1 MKPRRFR
8 GKRGFDLHEL
18 RVFLAVAETG
28 SMTAAASRLG
38 LTQSAVSQLIRQL
51 EECMGAVLIDR
62 SQRPVSL
69 TATGRVLQ
77 RHAQSIIGD
86 AEALEVAVRYA
97 GSRKVQ
103 ELSIGVVDSFAST
116 VGPTLIKSLL
126 RTAATHLSF
135 RSGLAHEQAEG
146 LLSRNLDFIIT
157 SDPLDDVEGLERY
170 VILSEPFLL
179 LISKTMSSASE
190 FLDLK
195 FLAAAHPLIR
205 FSARSQI
212 GAQIERHLRRLGIKA
227 ARLLEVD
234 ATDTLVAMVSAGLG
248 WAIATPLCLLQV
260 RGNMKDIGTRPFPAA
275 GFSRQLHLITRAGE
289 YGELPQHI
297 VDLSCKILRQECLP
311 EIGRLAPWLKHEI
324 VVGQNDKDGG

>member
-1 MKPRRFR
+1 
-8 GKRGFDLHEL
+8 
-18 RVFLAVAETG
+18 
-28 SMTAAASRLG
+28 MTAAANRLR

-62 SQRPVSL
+62 SRRPVSL

-86 AEALEVAVRYA
+86 AEALEVAVRHA

-135 RSGLAHEQAEG
+135 RSGLAHDQAEG

-157 SDPLDDVEGLERY
+157 SDPLDDIDGLERY

-179 LISKTMSSASE
+179 LIPKTMGSASE
-190 FLDLK
+190 LLDLK

-212 GAQIERHLRRLGIKA
+212 GTQIERHLRRLGIKA

-260 RGNMKDIGTRPFPAA
+260 RGNMKDIRTRPFPGA

-297 VDLSCKILRQECLP
+297 VNLSCEIVRQECLP
-311 EIGRLAPWLKHEI
+311 EIRRLAPWLKHDI
-324 VVGQNDKDGG
+324 AVGQIDKDAA

>member
-1 MKPRRFR
+1 MKTSGLR

-18 RVFLAVAETG
+18 RVFLAVAEAG
-28 SMTAAASRLG
+28 SMTAAAGRLG

-69 TATGRVLQ
+69 TFTGRVLQ
-77 RHAQSIIGD
+77 RHAQAIISD
-86 AEALEVAVRYA
+86 AEALEVAVRHA
-97 GSRKVQ
+97 GSSKVQ
-103 ELSIGVVDSFAST
+103 ELSLGVVDSFAST
-116 VGPTLIKSLL
+116 VGPSLIKSLL
-126 RTAATHLSF
+126 KTTATHLSF
-135 RSGLAHEQAEG
+135 RSGLAHDQAEG

-157 SDPLDDVEGLERY
+157 SDPLDDVDGLERY

-179 LISKTMSSASE
+179 LMPKNLGATSE
-190 FLDLK
+190 QLNLK

-212 GAQIERHLRRLGIKA
+212 GTQIERHLRRLGIKA

-248 WAIATPLCLLQV
+248 WAIATPLCLLQA
-260 RGNMKDIGTRPFPAA
+260 RGNIKDIRTLPFPAA
-275 GFSRQLHLITRAGE
+275 GFSRQLHLITRVGE
-289 YGELPQHI
+289 YGELPQRI
-297 VDLSCKILRQECLP
+297 VDLSCEIMHRECLP
-311 EIGRLAPWLKHEI
+311 EIKRLAPWLKHEI
-324 VVGQNDKDGG
+324 VVG